1 MPLVSVIIPYFK
13 KKNYIKDAV
22 NSILEQT
29 FKNIEIIIIYDDENL
44 SDYYY
49 LMDLYKNKKNIKI
62 FKNLKN
68 IGAGLSRNIGIKK
81 SNGEIIAFLDSDD
94 IWRTNKLEDQLNFMI
109 KNDYEFTFSNY
120 EKKTT

>member
-49 LMDLYKNKKNIKI
+49 LMDIYKNKKNIKI
-62 FKNLKN
+62 L
-68 IGAGLSRNIGIKK
+68 
-81 SNGEIIAFLDSDD
+81 
-94 IWRTNKLEDQLNFMI
+94 
-109 KNDYEFTFSNY
+109 
-120 EKKTT
+120 